1 MQDVAPKNTLNRKF
15 FIKTFGCQMNKNDS
29 FLMSKIL
36 AEHGFKMVDDPAYA
50 DIFIVNTCTVRDHA
64 ANRALAYTS
73 GLKNW
78 RKEGERVLA
87 VVGCLAKSNADDIT
101 RKLNH
106 VDLILGPD
114 SYRKIGNYIAQMIEK
129 KVRIIDT
136 KLSGETYCGIY
147 HSPTAVVDFVSIM
160 RGCNNYCS
168 YCIVPYVR
176 GQARSRPF
184 ADICSEV
191 TNLVKHGV
199 KDITLLGQNV
209 NEYNHDNLDFAGL
222 LERIARIPGAF
233 RIRFLTSHPKDFS
246 KETVQVIKNH
256 HNICEWFHLPLQSGN
271 DRILQLMNRKY
282 TREHYRALVEYIR
295 EEIPDATMTTDL
307 IVGFPTETEEEFLET
322 ISMVEKIRFDYA
334 YMYRYS
340 RRTGTK
346 ASNIQSLDENTIK
359 RRLSELITIQNE
371 ITKEKTYEM
380 IGREYEVLFESAA
393 RGTASRGKTRGNKDV
408 IVQTQIKPGEVRNVV
423 IKEVKGHTPIGE
435 LVDA

>member
-1 MQDVAPKNTLNRKF
+1 
-15 FIKTFGCQMNKNDS
+15 MNKNDS
-29 FLMSKIL
+29 FLMCKIL
-36 AEHGFKMVDDPAYA
+36 TEHGFKMVDDPAYA

-78 RKEGERVLA
+78 RKEGDRILA

-114 SYRKIGNYIAQMIEK
+114 SYRVIGNYIAQIKEK

-136 KLSGETYCGIY
+136 RLSGETYYGIY
-147 HSPTAVVDFVSIM
+147 HSPTTVVDFVSIM

-168 YCIVPYVR
+168 YCIVPFVR

-184 ADICSEV
+184 ADICSEIA
-191 TNLVKHGV
+191 NLVKHGV

-271 DRILQLMNRKY
+271 DRVLQLMNRKY
-282 TREHYRALVEYIR
+282 TREHYRTLVEYIR
-295 EEIPDATMTTDL
+295 QEIPNATVTTDL

-322 ISMVEKIRFDYA
+322 ISMVEEIRFDYA

-359 RRLSELITIQNE
+359 RRLSELIPIQNE
-371 ITKEKTYEM
+371 ITKEKTSEM

-393 RGTASRGKTRGNKDV
+393 RGKASRGKTRGNKDV